1 MKLNKSVKV
10 QLFEALDAAHQTLSS
25 RVKVAENRQKKS
37 WRIEKKNNIR
47 SKNSIKSNLME
58 KYLLKDF
65 F

>member
-37 WRIEKKNNIR
+37 WRIEKKI
-47 SKNSIKSNLME
+47 SEVKTLSNLT
-58 KYLLKDF
+58 
-65 F
+65 